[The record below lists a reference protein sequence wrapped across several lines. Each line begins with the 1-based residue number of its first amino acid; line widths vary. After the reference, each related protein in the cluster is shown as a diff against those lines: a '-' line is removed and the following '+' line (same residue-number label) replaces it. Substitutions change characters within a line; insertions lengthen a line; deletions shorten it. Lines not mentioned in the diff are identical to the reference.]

1 MIVDSHQVCSVL
13 TRGEVIS
20 LLSAIIPHTDN
31 ACLYFILYFYSLLFY
46 LWDNMIGNLKL
57 QNVTSLALNEHI
69 GENKRTTTNTKRGN
83 AKILF
88 IWQYN

>member
-1 MIVDSHQVCSVL
+1 
-13 TRGEVIS
+13 
-20 LLSAIIPHTDN
+20 
-31 ACLYFILYFYSLLFY
+31 
-46 LWDNMIGNLKL
+46 MIGNLKL

>member
-1 MIVDSHQVCSVL
+1 MIVYSHQVCSVL
-13 TRGEVIS
+13 TRGKVIS
-20 LLSAIIPHTDN
+20 LLSAIISHTDN

-46 LWDNMIGNLKL
+46 LWDNVIGNLKL
-57 QNVTSLALNEHI
+57 QNVTWLALIEHI
-69 GENKRTTTNTKRGN
+69 GENRRTVNTKRGN